1 MRFDIAGTGTGR
13 QALVVLA
20 HGIVGWAWCGAL
32 IGIGRQL
39 FSMEAA
45 LIIHAIGGPLGFSLI
60 AWFYF
65 RRFGYTTPLQTA
77 AAFLGVVVTLD
88 LLLVAPVFEG
98 SYAMFTSTLGTW
110 LPFALI
116 FTAVN
121 VTGQLAAGRGVS
133 R

>member
-1 MRFDIAGTGTGR
+1 MNTPGKGHRILIV
-13 QALVVLA
+13 LV
-20 HGIVGWAWCGAL
+20 HGIAGWAWCGAL
-32 IGIGRQL
+32 IAVGRQL

-45 LIIHAIGGPLGFSLI
+45 LIIHAIGGPAGFALV
-60 AWFYF
+60 AWHYY

-77 AAFLGVVVTLD
+77 AIFLGVVIGMD

-116 FTAVN
+116 FTATN
-121 VTGQLAAGRGVS
+121 VTGQLVARRQVVG
-133 R
+133 